1 MPANYCKRGN
11 KLSQVIGAI
20 DILLIRDLIRV
31 VTDIFFIVLLF
42 RREFR
47 FSLPL
52 TIVIMVSVN
61 VASFATYYLKGSLFT
76 IHVLIMT
83 CGIFIVYFAMI
94 EKNRVNCWSLMFLFQ
109 TIPSILV
116 SVFVGTFSGIAAFVS
131 GSGEWYVVSENGIG
145 MKVFMCI
152 SGIISGV
159 ISYFIIRKMKPY
171 VLRFGSPVKWFLF
184 TLAVIIPFT
193 ADTIKNA
200 IVNIQEYTND
210 PSGIGFML
218 DSVFLLSTIISILLI
233 IFNVVRI
240 RRKDKQE
247 ADSEIQK
254 LYSDYMEIKE
264 TKNQISEISHDIRN
278 QIH

>member
-1 MPANYCKRGN
+1 M
-11 KLSQVIGAI
+11 SQVIGAI

-94 EKNRVNCWSLMFLFQ
+94 ENNRVNCWSLMFLFQ
-109 TIPSILV
+109 TLPSILV
-116 SVFVGTFSGIAAFVS
+116 SLFVGTFSGIAAFVS
-131 GSGEWYVVSENGIG
+131 GSGEWYVISENGIR

-152 SGIISGV
+152 SGIIFGV

-171 VLRFGSPVKWFLF
+171 VLRFEGPVKWFLF

-200 IVNIQEYTND
+200 TVNIQEYTND